1 MEQPDTEKN
10 SEPEIP
16 PVSPDWQKH
25 KGKKMKSYNPDP
37 KLSVEEAVK
46 DVIKVAQ
53 KEQQSLYTSIKG
65 LLIIVTPDST
75 YDQIM
80 HKYKKSY
87 VSQFLTVEK
96 LYKKYGE

>member
-1 MEQPDTEKN
+1 M
-10 SEPEIP
+10 
-16 PVSPDWQKH
+16 
-25 KGKKMKSYNPDP
+25 MSYNPDP

-75 YDQIM
+75 YEQIM

-87 VSQFLTVEK
+87 VSKFLTVEN